1 MINQI
6 WGRRAREEIQGE
18 RWMRPQTGA
27 EAGGAGGGALQA
39 GGADLWGGERLRLA
53 PAAAGPF

>member
-1 MINQI
+1 
-6 WGRRAREEIQGE
+6 
-18 RWMRPQTGA
+18 MRPQTGA

-39 GGADLWGGERLRLA
+39 GGADLWGDERLRLA